1 MHINTYTQSSFA
13 TDVKLS
19 AADAL
24 ANLCHD
30 PEVAKI
36 AASRGAVVAF
46 IPLLA
51 RDSPKINALVSAML
65 QEPSVLHETAVNLRS
80 NSHSMSLMVKAF
92 VKQLSSDDFC
102 ESAMRA
108 LGAFCSLPT
117 DDLALIPLSQRIQIL
132 VNTKAVPAVVKIVGD
147 ERFENCWEPA
157 MTCLMEVAK
166 DPSTATSLEEVS
178 ALNSICEGLIN
189 FPPKL
194 QLMALQTLQHMFNN
208 GLTLSKVKEGESVG
222 QGLAACLAS
231 ETSPQAVELA
241 AGICAALCKFK
252 LYCDVFDRFIVG
264 PLVKILAKNTF
275 APSGL
280 ISNVCLSILNLC
292 QSSACCKL
300 VVQEKGHDAIL
311 KLLSSDDHVSKL
323 SLEILI
329 KVSQDLAGVNA
340 ILGSNADHLVK
351 IVELLPPSP
360 LRSPELTELAFKL
373 LTLLSVS
380 PEMDLLVQVP
390 GFMDKI
396 LSSSNHTDDT
406 NIAEAGGKSAK
417 AMWSRVNKRGS
428 VIAALQLLQSAK
440 TSQVREEAVKAL
452 AAACEARPEEAVAS
466 IVESQSVF
474 AIADL
479 LRGPKPAMQ
488 QSAIVVLSH
497 CANSAVVREELVK
510 RLETLLKLLVSY
522 SPVVIQTSIS
532 IIERLST
539 STQGFWDEIQSD
551 KLRKLSLDCFAR
563 LLSRHALDPS
573 LQVRANPNSD
583 HRGLDISL
591 V

>member
-1 MHINTYTQSSFA
+1 M
-13 TDVKLS
+13 KLS

-24 ANLCHD
+24 ANLCND

-36 AASRGAVVAF
+36 AAASGAVVAC

-65 QEPSVLHETAVNLRS
+65 QEPSVLHETVVNLRS

-92 VKQLSSDDFC
+92 VKQLSSENFC
-102 ESAMRA
+102 DSAMRA

-117 DDLALIPLSQRIQIL
+117 DDLALMPLSQRIQIL
-132 VNTKAVPAVVKIVGD
+132 VSTKAVPAVVNIIGD
-147 ERFENCWEPA
+147 ERFEACWEPA
-157 MTCLMEVAK
+157 MTCIMEVAK

-178 ALNSICEGLIN
+178 ALSSICKGLIN
-189 FPPKL
+189 FPPNL
-194 QLMALQTLQHMFNN
+194 QLMSLQTLQHMFNN
-208 GLTLSKVKEGESVG
+208 GLTLSKVKEGEAVG

-231 ETSPQAVELA
+231 ETNPQAVELA

-252 LYCDVFDRFIVG
+252 LYCDVFDRFIMG

-292 QSSACCKL
+292 QNSACRNL
-300 VVQEKGHDAIL
+300 LVQENGQDAIL

-329 KVSQDLAGVNA
+329 KVAQDLAGVNA
-340 ILGSNADHLVK
+340 ILSTNADHLVK

-360 LRSPELTELAFKL
+360 LRSPELTDLAFKL
-373 LTLLSVS
+373 LILLSVS

-396 LSSSNHTDDT
+396 LSSSSHTDDT
-406 NIAEAGGKSAK
+406 KYDEVLSNIAEAGGKSAK

-428 VIAALQLLQSAK
+428 VTAALQLLQSAK

-466 IVESQSVF
+466 IVESQSIF

-522 SPVVIQTSIS
+522 SPVVIETSIS

-539 STQGFWDEIQSD
+539 STQGFWDEIQSE

-573 LQVRANPNSD
+573 LQV
-583 HRGLDISL
+583 
-591 V
+591 

>member
-1 MHINTYTQSSFA
+1 M
-13 TDVKLS
+13 
-19 AADAL
+19 
-24 ANLCHD
+24 
-30 PEVAKI
+30 
-36 AASRGAVVAF
+36 AASRGAVVAC

-65 QEPSVLHETAVNLRS
+65 QEPSVLRDTVVSLRS

-92 VKQLSSDDFC
+92 VKQLSSEKFC
-102 ESAMRA
+102 DSAMRA

-117 DDLALIPLSQRIQIL
+117 NDLALMPLSQRIQIL
-132 VNTKAVPAVVKIVGD
+132 VSTKAVPALVKIIGD
-147 ERFENCWEPA
+147 KRFEASWRAA
-157 MTCLMEVAK
+157 MICLTEVAK

-178 ALNSICEGLIN
+178 ALSSICKGLVE
-189 FPPKL
+189 FPPDL
-194 QLMALQTLQHMFNN
+194 QLMSLQTLQHMFNN

-222 QGLAACLAS
+222 QGLAACLSADANP
-231 ETSPQAVELA
+231 EAVELA

-252 LYCDVFDRFIVG
+252 LYCDVFDRFIIP

-280 ISNVCLSILNLC
+280 IANVCLSILNLC
-292 QSSACCKL
+292 QNSTCRKL
-300 VVQEKGHDAIL
+300 LIQENGHDVIL
-311 KLLSSDDHVSKL
+311 KLLSSDDEISKL
-323 SLEILI
+323 SLQILI
-329 KVSQDLAGVNA
+329 KVAQDLTGVNS
-340 ILGSNADHLVK
+340 ILSSNADHLVK

-360 LRSPELTELAFKL
+360 LRSQELTDLAFQL

-380 PEMDLLVQVP
+380 QEMDLLVQMP

-396 LSSSNHTDDT
+396 LSSSTHTDDDNRYEDVLS

-417 AMWSRVNKRGS
+417 AMWARVNKRGS
-428 VIAALQLLQSAK
+428 VSAALQLLQKAK

-466 IVESQSVF
+466 IVESNSVF

-479 LRGPKPAMQ
+479 LSGPKPAMQ

-497 CANSAVVREELVK
+497 CANSAVVREGLVK

-522 SPVVIQTSIS
+522 SPVVVQTSIS

-539 STQGFWDEIQSD
+539 STQGFWDEIQSE

-563 LLSRHALDPS
+563 LLSRHALES
-573 LQVRANPNSD
+573 TLQVRDPIGGGIDSMTSPSVP
-583 HRGLDISL
+583 LCY
-591 V
+591 